1 MQITKR
7 NGTTE
12 SYNREKIAVAIKKSF
27 ASTGQEIIEET
38 IQEMVNEVEQFVH
51 SNSANCNV
59 ERIQDE
65 VERCLMEHG
74 FYAEAKNYILYR
86 WQRTERRK
94 AINDI
99 TTGTGNPQIMD
110 VLKEIQK
117 DFTSNEYS
125 LTVLAE
131 KFSSFCKPE
140 MSSDERLSALVK
152 AAVELTTQEAPD
164 WEFIAARL
172 LNFQLTEKQEK
183 QARISDIHSF
193 YEKLRYLTNEGLYGS
208 YILDSYSQQEIEE
221 AAGFICPERDK
232 LFNYSGLDL
241 LSKRYLIR
249 THSHEP
255 MESVQEM
262 YLGIALH
269 LAMPE
274 KRDRLQWVR
283 KFYDLLSKLEVTM
296 ATPTLSNA
304 RKPYHQLSSCFIDT
318 VPDSLE
324 GIYRSI
330 DNFAM
335 VSKFGGGMGMYFG
348 KVRAA
353 GGNIRGFKGV
363 AGGVIRWMK
372 LVNDTAVAV
381 DQLGMR
387 QGAVAVYLDVW
398 HKDLPEFLQLRTNNG
413 DDRMKAHDIFPSVCY
428 PDLFWQ
434 MAKEDLN
441 KQWYLFCPIE
451 IMTIKGYCLEDYY
464 GEEWEKRYWDCVN
477 DPRLSRR
484 TISIKDIVRL
494 VLRSAVETGTP
505 FTFNRDIV
513 NRANPNAHQGI
524 IYCSNLCTEIAQN
537 MSAIESVSTEVRT
550 EDGDTVVV
558 KTVRPGDFV
567 VCNLASLSLGHL
579 PLEDEELMKE
589 KVATVVRALDNVID
603 LNFYPIPYA
612 QITNHRYRSIGL
624 GVSGYHHALAI
635 RGIRWESEEHL
646 NFIDKVFERINYA
659 AIEASAELAKEKGRY
674 TYFEGSDWQTGDY
687 FTKRG
692 YTSSAWKELSEKVAN
707 YGMRNA
713 YLLAIAP
720 TSSTSIIAGT
730 TAGTDP
736 VMKRFFLEEKKG
748 SMLPRV
754 APSLSDKTFW
764 IYKGAYLIDQTWSIR
779 AAGIRQL
786 HIDQSQSLNLYITND
801 FTMKQVL
808 NLYLLAWECGV
819 KTVYYVR
826 SKSLEVEEC
835 ESCAS

>member
-1 MQITKR
+1 
-7 NGTTE
+7 
-12 SYNREKIAVAIKKSF
+12 
-27 ASTGQEIIEET
+27 
-38 IQEMVNEVEQFVH
+38 MVNEVEQFVH

-441 KQWYLFCPIE
+441 KQWYLFCPNE

-692 YTSSAWKELSEKVAN
+692 YTSSAWKELSEK
-707 YGMRNA
+707 
-713 YLLAIAP
+713 
-720 TSSTSIIAGT
+720 
-730 TAGTDP
+730 
-736 VMKRFFLEEKKG
+736 
-748 SMLPRV
+748 
-754 APSLSDKTFW
+754 
-764 IYKGAYLIDQTWSIR
+764 
-779 AAGIRQL
+779 
-786 HIDQSQSLNLYITND
+786 
-801 FTMKQVL
+801 
-808 NLYLLAWECGV
+808 
-819 KTVYYVR
+819 
-826 SKSLEVEEC
+826 
-835 ESCAS
+835 

>member
-1 MQITKR
+1 MLITKR
-7 NGTTE
+7 NGTEE

-27 ASTGQEIIEET
+27 ASTGRDAVEET
-38 IQEMVNEVEQFVH
+38 IREMVGKVETFVLAD
-51 SNSANCNV
+51 ANNRNV

-94 AINDI
+94 ALNDI
-99 TTGTGNPQIMD
+99 VTGTGKPLMAET
-110 VLKEIQK
+110 LKEIQE
-117 DFTSNEYS
+117 DFAGKEYS
-125 LTVLAE
+125 LSVLAK
-131 KFSSFCKPE
+131 KFADICKPG
-140 MSSDERLSALVK
+140 MTPDERLSALIK

-172 LNFQLTEKQEK
+172 LNFRLAEKRAAVSGK
-183 QARISDIHSF
+183 QSF
-193 YEKLRYLTNEGLYGS
+193 YEKLVYLTEEGLYGS
-208 YILDSYSQQEIEE
+208 YILESYSREEIDE

-232 LFNYSGLDL
+232 LLNYSGLDL
-241 LSKRYLIR
+241 LARRYLIH

-255 MESVQEM
+255 LESVQEM

-274 KRDRLQWVR
+274 KTDRMLWVR
-283 KFYDLLSKLEVTM
+283 RFYDMLSRLEVTM

-318 VPDSLE
+318 VPDTLE

-363 AGGVIRWMK
+363 AGGVIRWMR

-413 DDRMKAHDIFPSVCY
+413 DDRMKAHDIFPAVCY
-428 PDLFWQ
+428 PDLFWR

-441 KQWYLFCPIE
+441 KPWHLFCPHE
-451 IMTIKGYCLEDYY
+451 IMTLKGYCLEDYY
-464 GEEWEKRYWDCVN
+464 GEEWEKRYLDCVN

-505 FTFNRDIV
+505 FTFNRDTV
-513 NRANPNAHQGI
+513 NRANPNAHRGM

-537 MSAIESVSTEVRT
+537 MSAIEYLSTEIRT
-550 EDGDTVVV
+550 TDGDTVVV
-558 KTVRPGDFV
+558 NTVKPGDFV

-579 PLEDEELMKE
+579 PLEDETQMRE

-603 LNFYPIPYA
+603 LNFYPVPYA
-612 QITNHRYRSIGL
+612 KITNRHYRSIGL

-635 RGIRWESEEHL
+635 RGIRWESDEHL
-646 NFIDKVFERINYA
+646 AFMDEVFERINYA
-659 AIEASAELAKEKGRY
+659 AIEASAELAREKGRY
-674 TYFEGSDWQTGDY
+674 DYFEGSDWQTGDY
-687 FTKRG
+687 FVKRG
-692 YTSSAWKELSEKVAN
+692 YTSDRWKSLSAKVADC
-707 YGMRNA
+707 GMRNA
-713 YLLAIAP
+713 YLLAVAP

-748 SMLPRV
+748 VMFPRV
-754 APSLSDKTFW
+754 APALSDKTFW
-764 IYKGAYLIDQTWSIR
+764 TYKGAYLIDQTWSVR
-779 AAGIRQL
+779 AAGVRQR
-786 HIDQSQSLNLYITND
+786 HIDQAQSLNLYITND
-801 FTMKQVL
+801 YTMRQVL
-808 NLYLLAWECGV
+808 NLYILAWECGV
-819 KTVYYVR
+819 KTIYYVR

>member
-262 YLGIALH
+262 YLGISLH

-441 KQWYLFCPIE
+441 KQWYLFCPNE

-748 SMLPRV
+748 AHASTGSSVLVGQDILDIQRCI
-754 APSLSDKTFW
+754 SD
-764 IYKGAYLIDQTWSIR
+764 
-779 AAGIRQL
+779 
-786 HIDQSQSLNLYITND
+786 
-801 FTMKQVL
+801 
-808 NLYLLAWECGV
+808 
-819 KTVYYVR
+819 
-826 SKSLEVEEC
+826 
-835 ESCAS
+835 